1 MLPVWLCWTKV
12 NPNSVCSVYGVN
24 LLSGM
29 QFWLCFHWV
38 VHTCTVWLMVVFSL
52 LSSYHTSCSFLWI
65 YVWATSFVCCSMHSV
80 CVCMFVCTWCTCVC
94 LCDLYIC
101 ILSIS
106 PSLFLPL
113 FLTYCTY
120 FTAVLLVPSSS
131 SSSIPVVSPT
141 SVTPPSESVCACVC
155 ACVYWS
161 LSFLCYVCQ
170 GAVLHSYVRCFLM
183 NRILVWLWSNNSAW
197 VKRHYSKCI

>member
-1 MLPVWLCWTKV
+1 MVWICYQE
-12 NPNSVCSVYGVN
+12 CSSDFVFTEWYI
-24 LLSGM
+24 
-29 QFWLCFHWV
+29 
-38 VHTCTVWLMVVFSL
+38 WLMVVFSL

-141 SVTPPSESVCACVC
+141 SVTPPSESVCVRACVRVC
-155 ACVYWS
+155 TDHCRFYVMFVKEQSCIHMYAVSWWIVYLFGYGLIIVHGWN
-161 LSFLCYVCQ
+161 VTI
-170 GAVLHSYVRCFLM
+170 V
-183 NRILVWLWSNNSAW
+183 
-197 VKRHYSKCI
+197 